1 MINEYTPKEFKN
13 RQILDASDLNRM
25 DNQIYELTE
34 DTISDPTIDDIPE
47 IIQQFRNIIDRDKEV

>member
-1 MINEYTPKEFKN
+1 MVNEYTPKEFKN

-34 DTISDPTIDDIPE
+34 DTISDPTIDDILE
-47 IIQQFRNIIDRDKEV
+47 IIQEFRNIIDRDKEV

>member
-1 MINEYTPKEFKN
+1 MVNEYTPKEFKN

-34 DTISDPTIDDIPE
+34 DIISDPTIDDIPE
-47 IIQQFRNIIDRDKEV
+47 IIQEFRNIIDRDKEV

>member
-1 MINEYTPKEFKN
+1 MVNEYTPKEFKN

-34 DTISDPTIDDIPE
+34 DTISDPTIDDIPQ
-47 IIQQFRNIIDRDKEV
+47 IIQEFRNIIDRDKEV

>member
-1 MINEYTPKEFKN
+1 MVNEYIPKEFKN
-13 RQILDASDLNRM
+13 RQVLDASDLNRM

>member
-1 MINEYTPKEFKN
+1 MVNEYTPKEFKN

-25 DNQIYELTE
+25 ENQIYELTE

-47 IIQQFRNIIDRDKEV
+47 IIQQFRDIIDRDKEV

>member
-1 MINEYTPKEFKN
+1 MVNEYTPKEFKN
-13 RQILDASDLNRM
+13 RQVLDASDLNRM

-47 IIQQFRNIIDRDKEV
+47 LIQQFRNIIDRDKEV

>member
-1 MINEYTPKEFKN
+1 MVNEYTPKEFKN
-13 RQILDASDLNRM
+13 RQVLNASDLNRM

-47 IIQQFRNIIDRDKEV
+47 IIQQFRNIIDRNKEV

>member
-1 MINEYTPKEFKN
+1 MVNEYTPKEFKN
-13 RQILDASDLNRM
+13 RQVLNASDLNRM

-47 IIQQFRNIIDRDKEV
+47 IIQEFRNIIDRDKEV

>member
-1 MINEYTPKEFKN
+1 MVNEYTPKEFKN

-47 IIQQFRNIIDRDKEV
+47 IIQEFRNIIDRDKEV

>member
-1 MINEYTPKEFKN
+1 MVNEYTPKEFKN
-13 RQILDASDLNRM
+13 RQVLDASDLNRM

-47 IIQQFRNIIDRDKEV
+47 IIQEFRNIIDKDKQV

>member
-1 MINEYTPKEFKN
+1 MVNEYTPKEFKN
-13 RQILDASDLNRM
+13 RQVLDASDLNRM

-47 IIQQFRNIIDRDKEV
+47 IIQEFRNIIDRDKEV

>member
-1 MINEYTPKEFKN
+1 MVNEYTPKEFKN
-13 RQILDASDLNRM
+13 RQILDASYLNRM
-25 DNQIYELTE
+25 ENQIYELTE

>member
-1 MINEYTPKEFKN
+1 MVNEYTPKEFKN
-13 RQILDASDLNRM
+13 RQVLNASDLNRM

>member
-1 MINEYTPKEFKN
+1 MVNKYTPKEFKN
-13 RQILDASDLNRM
+13 RQVLDASDLNRM

>member
-1 MINEYTPKEFKN
+1 MVNEYTPKEFKN
-13 RQILDASDLNRM
+13 RQVLDASDLNRM

>member
-1 MINEYTPKEFKN
+1 MVNEYTPKEFKN

>member
-1 MINEYTPKEFKN
+1 MVNEYTPKEFKN

-25 DNQIYELTE
+25 ENQIYELTE

>member
-1 MINEYTPKEFKN
+1 MVNEYTPKEFKN
-13 RQILDASDLNRM
+13 RQVLDASDWNRM

>member
-1 MINEYTPKEFKN
+1 MVNEYTPKEFKN
-13 RQILDASDLNRM
+13 RQVLDASDLNRM

-47 IIQQFRNIIDRDKEV
+47 IIQEFRNIIDRNKEV

>member
-1 MINEYTPKEFKN
+1 MVNEYTPKEFKN
-13 RQILDASDLNRM
+13 RQVLDASDLNRM
-25 DNQIYELTE
+25 ENQIYELTE